1 MTKTENIH
9 ETDGGSVTEALPK
22 GFTYFV
28 RDGDMIK
35 IGSSMNP
42 ENRIKAIQSGF
53 PRKLE
58 IMAIVPM
65 ETVDE
70 FQTHQ
75 RFGHLRL
82 NGEWFQ
88 ADKDLLNFI
97 RSLQGQPA
105 LPDGMGA
112 PIGLTLSKLIDA
124 YRTDEDSTYRT
135 NRYHVRQNRDS
146 MLRRIIVKHGHELLS
161 GIKARVILAW
171 HKDWTDGGKKLATGS
186 SFIGQLRTLF
196 SFGATLLEDPDC
208 ERLCGVLHKM
218 RFAGAKPKDVSLTA
232 EDVIAIRAKAHE
244 FGWESIAMAQ
254 AFQWDCTF
262 RQRDAVGE
270 YVPISEPGM
279 SDVTMDGMKW
289 LRGIRWEEID
299 ENLIL
304 RHVTSKKQ
312 KLTTVDLRLAEM
324 VLAELQ
330 IYCEGQPVVTVDKA
344 TLAVTAHRDLLPASG
359 PIILNEQTAYPW
371 SANEF
376 RRKWRILARA
386 CGIPDWKKNMGSRH
400 GAIEEAIQAG
410 APIEFVRHA
419 ATHSDVSQTADYDR
433 SQAESTA
440 KVMKMRA
447 ESRRKAAM

>member
-1 MTKTENIH
+1 M
-9 ETDGGSVTEALPK
+9 
-22 GFTYFV
+22 
-28 RDGDMIK
+28 
-35 IGSSMNP
+35 
-42 ENRIKAIQSGF
+42 SGF
-53 PRKLE
+53 ENNKELSQ
-58 IMAIVPM
+58 VPSPF
-65 ETVDE
+65 D
-70 FQTHQ
+70 
-75 RFGHLRL
+75 GSL
-82 NGEWFQ
+82 
-88 ADKDLLNFI
+88 
-97 RSLQGQPA
+97 RSLVHCYQ
-105 LPDGMGA
+105 
-112 PIGLTLSKLIDA
+112 
-124 YRTDEDSTYRT
+124 TDEDSTYRT

-146 MLRRIIVKHGHELLS
+146 MLRRIVAKHGNEPLS
-161 GIKARVILAW
+161 AIKARVLLTW

-196 SFGATLLEDPDC
+196 SFGATLLEDPEC

-244 FGWESIAMAQ
+244 FGWGSIALAQ

-270 YVPISEPGM
+270 FVPIAEPGM
-279 SDVTMDGMKW
+279 SDVHLEGMKW

-330 IYCEGQPVVTVDKA
+330 IYCDGVTV
-344 TLAVTAHRDLLPASG
+344 HRGLLPASG
-359 PIILNEQTAYPW
+359 PIVLNEQTAFPW

-447 ESRRKAAM
+447 ESRRKAAT